1 MFSFFKKFIIP
12 VIVLIGLVSGNQIK
26 LPVKKFENNPHD
38 YFELSC
44 ASIGSATN
52 MVCGLMP
59 QSSISI
65 QNYMN
70 AQYYKHCTCG
80 LYDNFQF
87 ISLIKDRSLR
97 MRLPNPHFCLKNL

>member
-12 VIVLIGLVSGNQIK
+12 VIVLIGLVSGNQIR
-26 LPVKKFENNPHD
+26 LPVKKFENNPQD

-52 MVCGLMP
+52 MVCGFMP

-70 AQYYKHCTCG
+70 AQYYG
-80 LYDNFQF
+80 D
-87 ISLIKDRSLR
+87 ISVGTPAQIFSVI
-97 MRLPNPHFCLKNL
+97 